1 MLQRTTLNTINKKL
15 EENPSWKILDL
26 GCGYTAN
33 KNATVVADIQDL
45 SNFYKDKKFIKI
57 NEKELPFKDKEFDFV
72 ITSHVIEHVDDLD
85 FFISEIERI
94 SNQGYIEL
102 PSKLGD
108 NLVFENLT
116 DHIWWFDY
124 DDEKQILFAEKKK
137 QFIEP
142 FITVSIAKK
151 LEQLFRKDLILEL
164 FWSNKIDIVS
174 TKDTS
179 KNVEQIKFRTLIK
192 KYFSKKFRNLF
203 R

>member
-1 MLQRTTLNTINKKL
+1 MLQRTTLDTINKKL
-15 EENPSWKILDL
+15 EENPNWKILDL

-33 KNATVVADIQDL
+33 KNATVVADVQDL

-57 NEKELPFKDKEFDFV
+57 DEKKLPFKDKEFDFV

-85 FFISEIERI
+85 FFIKEIERI

-124 DDEKQILFAEKKK
+124 DDEKQVLLAEKKK

-174 TKDTS
+174 SKDSS

>member
-1 MLQRTTLNTINKKL
+1 MLQRTTLDTINKKL
-15 EENPSWKILDL
+15 EENPNWKILDL

-33 KNATVVADIQDL
+33 KNATVVADVQDL
-45 SNFYKDKKFIKI
+45 SNFYKNKKFIKI
-57 NEKELPFKDKEFDFV
+57 YEKKLPFKDKEFDFV

-85 FFISEIERI
+85 FFIKEIERI

-124 DDEKQILFAEKKK
+124 DDEKQVLVAEKKK

>member
-1 MLQRTTLNTINKKL
+1 MLQRTTLKIINKKL
-15 EENPSWKILDL
+15 AENSNWKVLDL

-33 KNATVVADIQDL
+33 KNATVVADVQDL

-57 NEKELPFKDKEFDFV
+57 NEKKLPFKDKEFDFV

-85 FFISEIERI
+85 FFIKEIERI

-124 DDEKQILFAEKKK
+124 DDEKQVLLAEKKK

-174 TKDTS
+174 TKNTS
-179 KNVEQIKFRTLIK
+179 KNIEQIKFRTLIK
-192 KYFSKKFRNLF
+192 KYLSKKFRNLI

>member
-1 MLQRTTLNTINKKL
+1 MLQRTTLKTINKKL
-15 EENPSWKILDL
+15 AENPNWKILDL

-33 KNATVVADIQDL
+33 KNATVVADVQDL

-57 NEKELPFKDKEFDFV
+57 NGKKLPFKDKEFDFV

-85 FFISEIERI
+85 FFIKEIERI

-124 DDEKQILFAEKKK
+124 DDEKQVLLAEKKK

-164 FWSNKIDIVS
+164 LWSNKIDIVS

-179 KNVEQIKFRTLIK
+179 KNIEQIKFRTLIK
-192 KYFSKKFRNLF
+192 KYLSKKFRNLI

>member
-1 MLQRTTLNTINKKL
+1 MLQRTTLDTINKKL
-15 EENPSWKILDL
+15 EENPNWKILDL

-33 KNATVVADIQDL
+33 KNATVVADVQDL
-45 SNFYKDKKFIKI
+45 SNFYKYKKFIKI
-57 NEKELPFKDKEFDFV
+57 DEKKLPFQDKEFDFV

-85 FFISEIERI
+85 FFIKEIERI

-116 DHIWWFDY
+116 DHTWWFDY
-124 DDEKQILFAEKKK
+124 DDEKQILLAEKKK
-137 QFIEP
+137 QYIEP

-179 KNVEQIKFRTLIK
+179 KNIEQIKFRTLIK

>member
-1 MLQRTTLNTINKKL
+1 MLKRTTLKTINKKL
-15 EENPSWKILDL
+15 EENSNWKILDL

-33 KNATVVADIQDL
+33 KNATVVADVQDL
-45 SNFYKDKKFIKI
+45 SNFYKGKKFIRI
-57 NEKELPFKDKEFDFV
+57 NEKKLPFKDKEFDFV

-85 FFISEIERI
+85 FFIKEIERI
-94 SNQGYIEL
+94 SDQGYIEL

-124 DDEKQILFAEKKK
+124 DDEKQVLLAEKKK

-174 TKDTS
+174 TKDAL
-179 KNVEQIKFRTLIK
+179 KNIEQIKFRTLIK
-192 KYFSKKFRNLF
+192 KYFSKKFRNLI

>member
-1 MLQRTTLNTINKKL
+1 LLQRTTLDTINKKL
-15 EENPSWKILDL
+15 EENPNWKILDL

-33 KNATVVADIQDL
+33 KNATVVADVQDL

-57 NEKELPFKDKEFDFV
+57 NEKKLPFKDKEFDFV

-85 FFISEIERI
+85 FFIKEIERI

-124 DDEKQILFAEKKK
+124 DDEKKVLLAERKK

-174 TKDTS
+174 IKDTL
-179 KNVEQIKFRTLIK
+179 KNIEQIKFRTLIK
-192 KYFSKKFRNLF
+192 KYFSKKFRNF
-203 R
+203 IR

>member
-1 MLQRTTLNTINKKL
+1 LLQRTTLDTINKKL
-15 EENPSWKILDL
+15 EENPNWKILDL

-33 KNATVVADIQDL
+33 KNATVVADVQDL

-57 NEKELPFKDKEFDFV
+57 NEKKLPFKDKEFDFV

-85 FFISEIERI
+85 FFIKEIERI

-124 DDEKQILFAEKKK
+124 DDEKQILLAEKKK

-164 FWSNKIDIVS
+164 LWSNKIDIVS

-179 KNVEQIKFRTLIK
+179 KNIEQIKFRTLIK
-192 KYFSKKFRNLF
+192 KYLSKKFRNLI

>member
-1 MLQRTTLNTINKKL
+1 LLQRTTLDTINKKL
-15 EENPSWKILDL
+15 EENPNWKILDL

-33 KNATVVADIQDL
+33 KNATVVADVQDL

-57 NEKELPFKDKEFDFV
+57 DEKKLPFKDKEFDFV

-85 FFISEIERI
+85 FFIKEIERI

-124 DDEKQILFAEKKK
+124 DDEKQILLAEKKK

-174 TKDTS
+174 TKDTLE
-179 KNVEQIKFRTLIK
+179 NVEQIKFRTLIK
-192 KYFSKKFRNLF
+192 KYFSKKLRNLF

>member
-45 SNFYKDKKFIKI
+45 SNFYKDKQFIKI
-57 NEKELPFKDKEFDFV
+57 NEKKLPFKDKEFDFV

-85 FFISEIERI
+85 FFIDEIERI

-124 DDEKQILFAEKKK
+124 DDEKQILFVEKKK

-174 TKDTS
+174 AKDTL
-179 KNVEQIKFRTLIK
+179 NNIEQIKFRTLIK
-192 KYFSKKFRNLF
+192 KYFGKKFRNLI

>member
-1 MLQRTTLNTINKKL
+1 MLQRTTLDTINKKL
-15 EENPSWKILDL
+15 EENPNWKILDL

-33 KNATVVADIQDL
+33 KNATVVADVQDL
-45 SNFYKDKKFIKI
+45 SNFYKNKKFIKI
-57 NEKELPFKDKEFDFV
+57 YEKKLPFKDKEFDFV

-85 FFISEIERI
+85 FFIKEIERI

-124 DDEKQILFAEKKK
+124 DDEKQILLAEKKK
-137 QFIEP
+137 QYIEP

-164 FWSNKIDIVS
+164 FWNNKIDIVS

-179 KNVEQIKFRTLIK
+179 KNVEQIKFKTLIK